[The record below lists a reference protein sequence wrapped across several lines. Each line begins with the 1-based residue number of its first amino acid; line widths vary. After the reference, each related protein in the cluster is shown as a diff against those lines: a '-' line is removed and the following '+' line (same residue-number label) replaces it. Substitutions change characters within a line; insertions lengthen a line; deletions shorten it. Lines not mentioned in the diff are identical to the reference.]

1 MAQNRIDKEICEK
14 VLTLGC
20 QYVPVRGGIA
30 QLLSTYDAYV
40 YEDFNFCANSGG
52 GNFLSKMMKAF
63 LGVILFLKK
72 MIFDR
77 KIKIVHIHTASH
89 NSFWRSSL
97 YVNLTKLFRKKVLLH
112 IHGGDFRNFY
122 KKSPKRISRIL
133 NRCDMI
139 VTLTPTWKRYFED
152 ITDSIPVEVVE
163 NVITPPRLNPQDA
176 EGDVI
181 HFLFLGKI
189 CAEKGIYDLLS
200 MLTENRDVAKSVMLH
215 IGGNGEVDKLKAY
228 ISDNNLQDCV
238 IFEGWV
244 DENKK
249 ADLFNLCEISIL
261 PSYAEGMP
269 ISLIEAMSYGLY
281 TVSTKVGGI
290 PEVITSEVGT
300 LYDAGDNVQL
310 LNSIRYV
317 INNID
322 TIRNNRQSI
331 VDASVKYMPGNV
343 SEKLNLLYSTL
354 LNS

>member
-1 MAQNRIDKEICEK
+1 MIEK
-14 VLTLGC
+14 SLCNKILTIGC
-20 QYVPVRGGIA
+20 AYKPPRGGVA
-30 QLLSTYDAYV
+30 QLLSTYDSYV

-52 GNFLSKMMKAF
+52 GNFLLKMLKAF
-63 LGVILFLKK
+63 WGVILFLKK

-77 KIKIVHIHTASH
+77 KIKIVHIHTASY
-89 NSFWRSSL
+89 NSFWRSSIYITL
-97 YVNLTKLFRKKVLLH
+97 ARLFRKKVLLH
-112 IHGGDFRNFY
+112 IHGGGFRDFY
-122 KKSPKRISRIL
+122 KKSPKRITRIL
-133 NRCDMI
+133 NRCDLI
-139 VTLTPTWKRYFED
+139 VTLTPAWKRYFED

-163 NVITPPRLNPQDA
+163 NVITPPRLNPQDS

-215 IGGNGEVDKLKAY
+215 VGGNGEVDKLKAY

-244 DENKK
+244 EENRK

-269 ISLIEAMSYGLY
+269 ISLIEGTSYGRY

-290 PEVITSEVGT
+290 PEVITSDVGT
-300 LYDAGDNVQL
+300 LYDAGDNKQL
-310 LNSIRYV
+310 RNSIKHV
-317 INNID
+317 VNNID
-322 TIRNNRQSI
+322 TIRNNRQKI
-331 VDASVKYMPGNV
+331 VDASMKYMPGNV